1 MNRKKRMTLF
11 FAVYTLFSL
20 GANFAHPVTPTIFN
34 TLGLKSYMFGMALA
48 SMLTSNFLF
57 SPFWGKINDFFS
69 SRTSL
74 LIGCAGYAVGQILF
88 GLSQTEAHFIA
99 ARMFTGIF
107 TGGAFV
113 SVLTYIVN
121 TSQTELERGRGLAI
135 SATIQSLGG
144 AFGYFIGGFL
154 GEIDTY
160 LPVWVQVA
168 TLSLSGILF
177 FIIMENDARVSIKEI
192 SIKSIANEANP
203 FAAFIASR
211 KFMNIMLFVLFMI
224 CVLQNV
230 GFTAFDQTFNYYI
243 KDQLNFTSGVNGAIK
258 GIMGIITLVV
268 NSTVTLWLLN
278 KSDIRKSVI
287 YIFMI
292 IAVNMAGVIL
302 IGATIPFMALNIIL
316 FGLNAITV
324 PLLQNI
330 VADHANGDI
339 PNRNLIMGFYNSM
352 KSLGGIIGAV
362 FAGLLYSI
370 GPKLPFVGGFVS
382 VVIAL
387 VLASMYYAR
396 YKKDPIPE
404 E

>member
-1 MNRKKRMTLF
+1 MNRHKRRTLF
-11 FAVYTLFSL
+11 FAIYMLFSL

-48 SMLTSNFLF
+48 AMLTFNFLF

-74 LIGCAGYAVGQILF
+74 LIGCVGYAVGQFFF
-88 GLSQTEAHFIA
+88 GISQTEIHFIA

-121 TSQTELERGRGLAI
+121 TSQTELERGKGLAV

-160 LPVWVQVA
+160 LPIWVQVA
-168 TLSLSGILF
+168 TLFLSGILF
-177 FIIMENDARVSIKEI
+177 FSLMENDARVSIKEI
-192 SIKSIANEANP
+192 SFQSIANEANP
-203 FAAFIASR
+203 FAAFMASR
-211 KFMNIMLFVLFMI
+211 KFMNVLLFVLFMM
-224 CVLQNV
+224 CMLQNV
-230 GFTAFDQTFNYYI
+230 GSTAFDQTFNYYI

-268 NSTVTLWLLN
+268 NATVTLWLLN

-287 YIFMI
+287 YIFMV
-292 IAVNMAGVIL
+292 IAVNMASIVF
-302 IGATIPFMALNIIL
+302 IGATVPFMVLNIIL
-316 FGLNAITV
+316 FGVNAVSI

-370 GPKLPFVGGFVS
+370 GPKLPFVGGLIS
-382 VVIAL
+382 IVIAL
-387 VLASMYYAR
+387 MLSSMYYTR
-396 YKKDPIPE
+396 YRKNPIPE